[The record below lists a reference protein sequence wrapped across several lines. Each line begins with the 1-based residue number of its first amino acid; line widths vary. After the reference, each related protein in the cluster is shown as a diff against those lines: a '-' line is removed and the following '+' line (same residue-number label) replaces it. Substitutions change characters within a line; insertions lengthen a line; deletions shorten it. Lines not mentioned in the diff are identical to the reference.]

1 MEFDEEKSKD
11 VKVDRKNRNDSSK
24 TPKNTEDKK
33 DVLKNLTEK
42 EPAPPVKREPLSL
55 EELLEKKK
63 QMEEVNSKVL
73 YFFILGKF
81 SVRRPFFLMLG

>member
-33 DVLKNLTEK
+33 DVLKNLAEK

-73 YFFILGKF
+73 YFFILGK
-81 SVRRPFFLMLG
+81 LAG